1 MKVSNFVALSVTIAP
16 KNVLTPHIRKTHLSV
31 ASLNIRIELM
41 FKRSVKEKRKKGAFP
56 PIPPP
61 PRVELEAQL
70 PPQSL
75 KIYQTEFPLFIK
87 ACFSRMWFNLNKV
100 FASDA

>member
-41 FKRSVKEKRKKGAFP
+41 FKRSVKEKRKKGAFL

-61 PRVELEAQL
+61 PLVLGWKPNSPHKALR
-70 PPQSL
+70 
-75 KIYQTEFPLFIK
+75 FIK
-87 ACFSRMWFNLNKV
+87 RNSLFS
-100 FASDA
+100 

>member
-61 PRVELEAQL
+61 PSCWVGSPT
-70 PPQSL
+70 PPR
-75 KIYQTEFPLFIK
+75 KP
-87 ACFSRMWFNLNKV
+87 
-100 FASDA
+100 

>member
-41 FKRSVKEKRKKGAFP
+41 FKRSVKEKGSLSP
-56 PIPPP
+56 YPPP
-61 PRVELEAQL
+61 PSCWVGSPT
-70 PPQSL
+70 PPT
-75 KIYQTEFPLFIK
+75 KP
-87 ACFSRMWFNLNKV
+87 
-100 FASDA
+100 